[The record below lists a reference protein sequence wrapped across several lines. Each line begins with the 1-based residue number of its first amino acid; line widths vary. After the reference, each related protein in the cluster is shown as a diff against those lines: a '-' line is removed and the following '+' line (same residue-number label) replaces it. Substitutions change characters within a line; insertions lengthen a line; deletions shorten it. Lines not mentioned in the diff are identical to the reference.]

1 MKKTLLSSEPL
12 NLDLAALLAR
22 LIFGG
27 FIILGHGWF
36 KVQLWMDGKAALFKA
51 TLGLGAEIEL
61 FLAIV
66 AEVLC
71 GMLVLVG
78 FQTRLASIPLI
89 FAMFVASVLFHWND
103 QFFYLP
109 GYVSNK
115 EFAIVYGVGFML
127 IFLLGSGKYSIDY
140 LIKKQK

>member
-12 NLDLAALLAR
+12 HLDLAALLAR

-27 FIILGHGWF
+27 FIILGHGWLKILF
-36 KVQLWMDGKAALFKA
+36 WMDGKASLFKS
-51 TLGLGAEIEL
+51 TLGLGPEIEL

-66 AEVLC
+66 AEVFC
-71 GMLVLVG
+71 GFLVVVG

-89 FAMFVASVLFHWND
+89 FAMFVASVLFHWHD
-103 QFFYLP
+103 QFFHLP

-115 EFAIVYGVGFML
+115 EFAIVYGVGFIL
-127 IFLLGSGKYSIDY
+127 IFMLGPGKYSIDY
-140 LIKKQK
+140 LIKKR